1 MKTPFDDNFSF
12 LNEFNNWIK
21 QDKVPSMP
29 KIQEKVY
36 PKNTKNLGTRITIDE
51 GNHKEIKKDFIKSG
65 GTVIGSEEEFLRLEV
80 NSGTFYINKKYIY

>member
-1 MKTPFDDNFSF
+1 
-12 LNEFNNWIK
+12 
-21 QDKVPSMP
+21 MP